1 MTIDPVKLRGAVAM
15 LMASSTIALSA
26 PAVAQSAQADN
37 GDIIVTAQ
45 KTGAQSVLDV
55 PATITALGADT
66 LNAARVQDLGDIAK
80 LNPSIN
86 FQESLGRAFNF
97 ISIRGVSSTEGGT
110 PTVQVYVDGFTSGI
124 ARSQLN
130 TTLFD
135 LERVEVLEG
144 PQATLYGRNSIGG
157 VINYVTKKP
166 GNKLEAQA
174 SLMLAEY
181 GESTATAR
189 VAGPIAA
196 DHLFAEASVAY
207 HQRNGYL
214 TNTATGADIDTEED
228 FSARAA
234 LRAVFDRTTIDLSGT
249 YSRTNDGCADCSYVP
264 TGYQFPIPIGL
275 PPYNTQLRDGTID
288 LNAKNYDI
296 DQDSPHY
303 LNIRARTFIGTIEH
317 DFGGVTLTSITGY
330 SRVKTRM
337 AFDIDRTANRNPLIN
352 SFVGVVADDKS
363 YSEELRLSGGGEG
376 QLRWLIGGYYSRI
389 RQAGTSVLGGFPIG
403 NDLLKSKNAAVFA
416 NAELPIGDFTIGAG
430 LRYDHEENDASN
442 VIASLAGSA
451 KSNEVLPRVTASY
464 KLGERTMVYATVS
477 KGYKSGG
484 VNTSTATVPR
494 TFAPEYLWNYEAGI
508 KGKFLDNKLTL
519 ALSGFHM
526 DWTDRQVQLNDPTG
540 VFVYQANL
548 GKAQIDGA
556 ELSANLKLAPGLTV
570 DGGLT
575 YLHARIK
582 RYIDGSGVSTWY
594 GVNPD
599 LKGNTL
605 PQTPSIRASLSP
617 QWVTPILDGK
627 FDLRTRADVVYTG
640 KRYFDAQNLLKQD
653 AFALVNLYAGIE
665 NDHFEIGV
673 FANNAFDQGYRSAGN
688 LSVLTGPLLTAGTPR
703 VIGMRARV
711 KI

>member
-1 MTIDPVKLRGAVAM
+1 MTTDPKMLRRVVAILMGTSAVA
-15 LMASSTIALSA
+15 LAA
-26 PAVAQSAQADN
+26 PAVAQSTDG

-45 KTGAQSVLDV
+45 KTGAQSILEV
-55 PATITALGADT
+55 PATITALGAET

-97 ISIRGVSSTEGGT
+97 LSIRGVSSTEGGT

-157 VINYVTKKP
+157 VINYVTRKP
-166 GNKLEAQA
+166 GNKLEAQT
-174 SLMLAEY
+174 SLTLAEY
-181 GESTATAR
+181 GESTAIGR
-189 VAGPIAA
+189 IAGPIAT

-207 HQRNGYL
+207 HQRGGYL
-214 TNTATGADIDTEED
+214 TNTVNGDDIDKEED
-228 FSARAA
+228 LSGRVA
-234 LRAVFDRTTIDLSGT
+234 LRAVFDQTTIDLSGT
-249 YSRTNDGCADCSYVP
+249 ISRTDDGCSDCSYVP
-264 TGYQFPIPIGL
+264 ADYQLPIPIGL
-275 PPYNTQLRDGTID
+275 PPYNTQLRDGLVN
-288 LNAKNYDI
+288 LNAKNYNI

-303 LNIRARTFIGTIEH
+303 LKINSSTFIGTIEH
-317 DFGGVTLTSITGY
+317 DFGGVTLTSISGY
-330 SRVKTRM
+330 SRVKTRL

-352 SFVGVVADDKS
+352 SFVAVNAVDKS

-376 QLRWLIGGYYSRI
+376 QLRWLVGGYYSRI
-389 RQAGTSVLGGFPIG
+389 KQVGTSQLGGFPIG
-403 NDLLKSKNAAVFA
+403 DDVVKSKNAAVFA
-416 NAELPIGDFTIGAG
+416 NADLPIGDFTLGAG
-430 LRYDHEENDASN
+430 IRYDHEENDASN
-442 VIASLAGSA
+442 VIAAIAGRS

-464 KLGERTMVYATVS
+464 KLAERTMVYATVS

-484 VNTSTATVPR
+484 VNTATATVPR
-494 TFAPEYLWNYEAGI
+494 TFAPEFLWNYEAGI
-508 KGKFLDNKLTL
+508 KGKFLDNKLML

-540 VFVYQANL
+540 VYVYQANL

-556 ELSANLKLAPGLTV
+556 ELSANLRLSRGMTI

-605 PQTPSIRASLSP
+605 PQTPSVRASLSP
-617 QWVTPILDGK
+617 QWVTPVFDGK

-653 AFALVNLYAGIE
+653 AFALVNLYVGIE
-665 NDHFEIGV
+665 NDRFEFGV

-703 VIGMRARV
+703 VLGVRARV
-711 KI
+711 KV